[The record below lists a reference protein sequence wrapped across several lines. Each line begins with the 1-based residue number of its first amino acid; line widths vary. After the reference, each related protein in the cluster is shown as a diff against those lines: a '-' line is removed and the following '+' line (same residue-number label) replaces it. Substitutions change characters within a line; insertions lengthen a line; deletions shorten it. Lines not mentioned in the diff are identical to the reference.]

1 MGLAGSGSVVGKMN
15 AHIRLRLPDRAQ
27 AQHLLGCVCAR
38 LCEQLEPKAL
48 TTHYTAD
55 KPACVR
61 KVSQKPWLLPP
72 RLGCCRFAF
81 LLNTAQPRVTRCE
94 TTRLMYSSGFS
105 FMYFWWPISY
115 NNIFPNI
122 WTSHQ
127 CKFSI
132 STFACCHFSATFLQ
146 SFTLIYLETRILFL
160 LTDHF
165 GFIARLMNVIRA
177 HLCC

>member
-1 MGLAGSGSVVGKMN
+1 MPCEFRISDDDMFKIKRGHLSRQMGLAGSGSVMGKMN

-94 TTRLMYSSGFS
+94 TTRLMYSSGFN

-115 NNIFPNI
+115 NNL
-122 WTSHQ
+122 SHLPKHMNQ
-127 CKFSI
+127 PSMQVFNFYIC
-132 STFACCHFSATFLQ
+132 
-146 SFTLIYLETRILFL
+146 L
-160 LTDHF
+160 LPF
-165 GFIARLMNVIRA
+165 
-177 HLCC
+177 